1 MLYQLEYET
10 AFHAGSATPT
20 KIIEFRS
27 QYRHC
32 HITVPD
38 LEHPV
43 AALFVEGEFYSF
55 FKAVKDTQKAIEI
68 ATKMHKSGDKT
79 VITKTPKGYV
89 IWVRE
94 PEGYSALL
102 S

>member
-1 MLYQLEYET
+1 MLYQVEYET
-10 AFHAGSATPT
+10 AFHPGNMATT
-20 KIIEFRS
+20 KIIESRS

-43 AALFVEGEFYSF
+43 AALCVDGEFYSF
-55 FKAVKDTQKAIEI
+55 LKAVKEAEKAIEI
-68 ATKMHKSGDKT
+68 AAKLGNSGDKT

-89 IWVRE
+89 IWVKE
-94 PEGYSALL
+94 PEGYSVLL

>member
-10 AFHAGSATPT
+10 AFHPGNMVTT
-20 KIIEFRS
+20 KIIESRS

-43 AALFVEGEFYSF
+43 AAVFVDGEFYSF
-55 FKAVKDTQKAIEI
+55 LKAVKKAEKAIEI
-68 ATKMHKSGDKT
+68 AAKLGNSGDKT

-94 PEGYSALL
+94 PEGYSVLL